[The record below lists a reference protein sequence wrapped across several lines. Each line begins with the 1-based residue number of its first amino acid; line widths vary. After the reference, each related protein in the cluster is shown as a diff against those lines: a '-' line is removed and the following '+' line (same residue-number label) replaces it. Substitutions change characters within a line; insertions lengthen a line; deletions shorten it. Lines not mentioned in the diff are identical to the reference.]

1 MHTQEE
7 FLLLYHQGS
16 NMVLCTS
23 VSGQILLQSDYF
35 LTSKEKEEPKKK
47 GNLPI
52 PRVPLWFLN

>member
-23 VSGQILLQSDYF
+23 VNGQIWLQSDYF
-35 LTSKEKEEPKKK
+35 LTSKEKEEPKRKAIFQFP
-47 GNLPI
+47 GSPYG
-52 PRVPLWFLN
+52 F